1 MLDYKVGLKK
11 IINLS
16 STIFFAS
23 CSSYSLIIIYI
34 IKHKLNQGVETVT
47 SPSNSVIIINDNA
60 DLLNLF
66 KDALEQQE
74 IDTYTFT
81 DPSLALK
88 KIKADPEEFSLV
100 IINYSSQLKN
110 QQKGFGKF
118 ATEVKAINKNI
129 KVMLTSGFNFNT
141 VDIMNEGYDKFLQLP
156 VKLSVL
162 VSTVKEMLNLSDC

>member
-1 MLDYKVGLKK
+1 
-11 IINLS
+11 
-16 STIFFAS
+16 
-23 CSSYSLIIIYI
+23 
-34 IKHKLNQGVETVT
+34 VT
-47 SPSNSVIIINDNA
+47 SPSNSVIIINDNT

-66 KDALEQQE
+66 KDALEQHE

-88 KIKADPEEFSLV
+88 KIKAHPDEFSLV

-110 QQKGFGKF
+110 QQKGLGKF
-118 ATEVKAINKNI
+118 AKEVKAVNKNI

-141 VDIMNEGYDKFLQLP
+141 VDISNEGYDKFLQLP

-162 VSTVKEMLNLSDC
+162 VSSVKEMLNLEAT